1 VATYAAGAITFMESL
16 DPKEQWL
23 AQNALLR
30 RQVPDALIGWDS
42 PGSRRS

>member
-42 PGSRRS
+42 LT